1 MELLTIAPIA
11 GLVSIAFAL
20 YLHRYVNRHDAGSP
34 KMKEI
39 ADAIKIGA
47 NAYLKRQNVALALF
61 VVVMAIILG
70 VAFANYHL
78 AIAYIL
84 GSICTTVAAYFGMN
98 AAVRANVRTANS
110 AKKGVDKALPV
121 AYFGGAVMGLSIVG
135 MAVLGTSILYFIY
148 SNIFQDPETA
158 LNTVLGFSF
167 GASALALFAKAG
179 GGIYTKTADI
189 GADLVGKVE
198 LGIPEDDPR
207 NPAVIADNVGD
218 NVGDVAGMGAD
229 LTDSYIAGI
238 IATML
243 LGAAIY
249 HEAIYIVL
257 PLVIKALGIVAA
269 ILGILFVRVRIKE
282 NPGAALNRATFA
294 TCIIFAVLMFL
305 TIEYLD
311 IGKRGLGIFF
321 VTIAGLVAGVIIGI
335 TTDFFTSIDRTPV
348 LKTAES
354 SKTGAAIN
362 ILSGFS
368 YGLLSIIPPIIGIV
382 AAILAS
388 WHISLMYDVDPYYG
402 IATAAVGML
411 ATLGTVIAA
420 DAYGPIADN
429 AKGIAEQSGLGEEVV
444 EVVDRL
450 DAAGNTTKAI
460 SKGFAIGAAALQ
472 VIALFFAYSTEVGIP
487 RMMIDG
493 VQQVMIILADP
504 KVLCGVFIGAMMP
517 PVFSALLILAV
528 GKNGHRMVEEVRRQF
543 REIPGLMEG
552 KSKPDYAKCVDIATK
567 GALKE
572 LIPSGVLAIVVP
584 LAVGFVFGKAALAG
598 FLGGSIITGIIFA
611 LLMAN
616 SGGTWDNAKK
626 YIEEGKFGGK
636 GSEAHKAAV
645 IGDTVGDPFKDT
657 AGPSLNTM
665 ITVMALAATIFAPL
679 FL

>member
-1 MELLTIAPIA
+1 M
-11 GLVSIAFAL
+11 
-20 YLHRYVNRHDAGSP
+20 
-34 KMKEI
+34 
-39 ADAIKIGA
+39 
-47 NAYLKRQNVALALF
+47 
-61 VVVMAIILG
+61 
-70 VAFANYHL
+70 NYHL
-78 AIAYIL
+78 AIAYVL
-84 GSICTTVAAYFGMN
+84 GSICTTAAAYFGMN

-110 AKKGVDKALPV
+110 AQKGVDKALPV

-135 MAVLGTSILYFIY
+135 MAVLGTSVLYFIY
-148 SNIFQDPETA
+148 NNVYQDPEMA
-158 LNTVLGFSF
+158 LTTVLGFSF

-179 GGIYTKTADI
+179 GGIFTKTADI

-229 LTDSYIAGI
+229 LIDSYIAGM

-243 LGAAIY
+243 LGAALYGNIIY
-249 HEAIYIVL
+249 VIL
-257 PLVIKALGIVAA
+257 PLIVKALGIVAS
-269 ILGILFVRVRIKE
+269 ILGILFVRVRIKG
-282 NPGAALNRATFA
+282 NPGAALNRGTFA
-294 TCIIFAVLMFL
+294 TCIIFAILLFV
-305 TIEYLD
+305 TIESLNL
-311 IGKRGLGIFF
+311 GEQGLGLFLS
-321 VTIAGLVAGVIIGI
+321 TIAGLVAGVVIGI

-348 LKTAES
+348 FRTAES

-368 YGLLSIIPPIIGIV
+368 YGLLSIIPPTIGIV
-382 AAILAS
+382 LAILAS
-388 WHISLMYDVDPYYG
+388 WNISLFYNVNPFYG

-429 AKGIAEQSGLGEEVV
+429 AKGIAEQSGLGEEVISL
-444 EVVDRL
+444 VDRL

-472 VIALFFAYSTEVGIP
+472 VIALFFAYSLEVDIPGIINL
-487 RMMIDG
+487 M
-493 VQQVMIILADP
+493 DP
-504 KVLCGVFIGAMMP
+504 YVIAGVFIGAMMP
-517 PVFSALLILAV
+517 PVFSALLMLAV
-528 GKNGHRMVEEVRRQF
+528 GKNSYIMVEEVRRQF
-543 REIPGLMEG
+543 KEIPGLMEG
-552 KSKPDYAKCVDIATK
+552 KSKPDYARCVDIATK

-572 LIPSGVLAIVVP
+572 LIPSGVLAIGVP
-584 LAVGFVFGKAALAG
+584 LVVGFALGKEALAG

-616 SGGTWDNAKK
+616 AGGTWDNAKK

-645 IGDTVGDPFKDT
+645 VGDTVGDPFKDT

-665 ITVMALAATIFAPL
+665 ITVMALAATVFAPL

>member
-1 MELLTIAPIA
+1 MELQIIAPIA
-11 GLVSIAFAL
+11 ALASIVSAL
-20 YLHRYVNRHDAGSP
+20 YLYRYVNKHDAGSP
-34 KMKEI
+34 KMREI
-39 ADAIKIGA
+39 ADAIRIGA
-47 NAYLKRQNVALALF
+47 NAYLKRQTMALALF
-61 VVVMAIILG
+61 VAVMAIILG

-84 GSICTTVAAYFGMN
+84 GSICTTAAAYFGMN

-110 AKKGVDKALPV
+110 AKKGVNVALPV

-148 SNIFQDPETA
+148 NNILHAPETA
-158 LNTVLGFSF
+158 LSTVLGFSF

-179 GGIYTKTADI
+179 GGIFTKTADI

-229 LTDSYIAGI
+229 LTDSYIAGMM
-238 IATML
+238 ATML

-249 HEAIYIVL
+249 HEPIYVIL
-257 PLVIKALGIVAA
+257 PLIVKALGIIAS
-269 ILGILFVRVRIKE
+269 ILGILFVRVGIKG
-282 NPGAALNRATFA
+282 NPGASLNRGTFA
-294 TCIIFAVLMFL
+294 TCIIFAVLLFL
-305 TIEYLD
+305 TIDSLK
-311 IGKRGLGIFF
+311 IGEHGLGIFF
-321 VTIAGLVAGVIIGI
+321 STIAGLVAGVIIGI

-348 LKTAES
+348 LRTAES

-368 YGLLSIIPPIIGIV
+368 YGLLSIIPPVIGIV
-382 AAILAS
+382 LAILAS
-388 WHISLMYDVDPYYG
+388 WNISLMYNLNPFYG
-402 IATAAVGML
+402 IASAAVGML

-429 AKGIAEQSGLGEEVV
+429 AKGIAEQSGLGEDVIK
-444 EVVDRL
+444 VVDRL

-472 VIALFFAYSTEVGIP
+472 VIALFFAYAMEVGIP
-487 RMMIDG
+487 ETINLM
-493 VQQVMIILADP
+493 DP
-504 KVLCGVFIGAMMP
+504 YVLGGVFIGAMMP

-528 GKNGHRMVEEVRRQF
+528 GKNAYRMVEEVRRQF
-543 REIPGLMEG
+543 KEIPGLMEG
-552 KSKPDYAKCVDIATK
+552 TSKPDYAKCVDIATK
-567 GALKE
+567 GALRE
-572 LIPSGVLAIVVP
+572 LIPSGVLAIAVP
-584 LAVGFVFGKAALAG
+584 LAVGFTLGKAALAG

-616 SGGTWDNAKK
+616 AGGTWDNAKK

-636 GSEAHKAAV
+636 GSDAHKAAV

-665 ITVMALAATIFAPL
+665 ITVMALAATVFAPL